1 MPMILALLA
10 PAVPCGARAAA
21 PEPERASFLLRAAA
35 TELADYTP
43 TYLANGYL
51 SLLSTPGGV
60 QPAAS
65 QLAGLMDYTPDDVS
79 RPAALPAWNGID
91 FRAGDAWLGSAP
103 IRAATHDDYSQ
114 VLDMQLGT
122 LHTHY
127 RWRTGNR
134 SSDIDVLS
142 LVSQDDPHL
151 ALVLFSVRPDAD
163 GTVEFRFTLQ
173 PGAVPER
180 LPMARMGAQEFARA
194 ASREVAASVLAGG
207 QRKAI
212 WYPGE
217 VRVDA
222 MEGDAKDHSISL
234 QGHAAHGRDV
244 ALAFTVG
251 APAGLADARWRFEP
265 LPDVAAIT
273 VSFTARANT
282 TYTFAKYV
290 AVTTPGWGG
299 DAAHA
304 LLRAR
309 AARAAGAD
317 ALRAAHERRWR
328 ALWAADIVAVGD
340 AALQRAIHAD
350 LYYLLSNTADDSPW
364 PVAACGPTPNYFGH
378 VFWDSDAWVFP
389 ALLLLHPRRAAAL
402 VGFRSRTLAQAEAR
416 AARHGYAGAMY
427 PWESDPWTGDDQTP
441 EFARVN
447 ADREVH
453 VNAAV
458 ALAQWQ
464 YYLAS
469 GDRDWLRAHGWP
481 VLGAV
486 ADFWASRASWDE
498 HRQHSGL
505 LHLTS
510 VEEDYTDVDNEAYT
524 NTAAWRSV
532 QAAIAAAGV
541 LGIAPDPRWL
551 ELERTLYIPPRDAAD
566 LHDFDTR
573 TPHDLH
579 SSWMGSSL
587 PMLSLPVLDYR
598 PGEEVLQRV
607 YARARAEVGATNDR
621 TNQMVRVMAA
631 LQAASVGDQAAF
643 EDYVGGGPGDP
654 FLKPPFDVRS
664 ETPQKDALYLLASSG
679 GFLQDLLY
687 GATGLRLG
695 ADGLEAVHA
704 PLLPRELRELVI
716 RGATVRGRRVD
727 VLLERS
733 ANGRVQ
739 RSLRSHGDAP

>member
-1 MPMILALLA
+1 MLLALLV
-10 PAVPCGARAAA
+10 PAVPWIARATA
-21 PEPERASFLLRAAA
+21 PEPARDSFLLQAGFAG
-35 TELADYTP
+35 LADYTP

-65 QLAGLMDYTPDDVS
+65 QLAGLMDYTPEDVS
-79 RPAALPAWNGID
+79 RPAALPAWNAVD
-91 FRAGDAWLGSAP
+91 YRARDTWLSAAAVDAS
-103 IRAATHDDYSQ
+103 THEDYSQ

-122 LHTHY
+122 LRTHY
-127 RWRTGNR
+127 RWRADNR
-134 SSDIDVLS
+134 TNDIDVVS

-151 ALVLFSVRPDAD
+151 ALVLFSVRPGAD
-163 GTVEFRFTLQ
+163 GPVEVRFTLR
-173 PGAVPER
+173 PGATPER

-194 ASREVAASVLAGG
+194 ASREAAASVLAGG

-217 VRVDA
+217 VHADA

-251 APAGLADARWRFEP
+251 APADLVDARWRFEP
-265 LPDVAAIT
+265 LPDVGAIT
-273 VSFTARANT
+273 VTFAARANT

-304 LLRAR
+304 LQRAR
-309 AARAAGAD
+309 AARAAGAA

-340 AALQRAIHAD
+340 PALQRTIHSD
-350 LYYLLSNTADDSPW
+350 LYYLLANTADDAPW

-402 VGFRSRTLAQAEAR
+402 VNFRSRTLAQAQAR

-427 PWESDPWTGDDQTP
+427 PWESDPWSGDDQTP
-441 EFARVN
+441 EFARAN

-469 GDRDWLRAHGWP
+469 GDRAWLRMRGWP
-481 VLGAV
+481 VLRAV
-486 ADFWASRASWDE
+486 ADFWASRASWDA

-505 LHLTS
+505 LHVTS

-532 QAAIAAAGV
+532 QAAIAAASV
-541 LGIAPDPRWL
+541 LGVTPEPRWL
-551 ELERTLYIPPRDAAD
+551 ELERTLYLPARDAEEP
-566 LHDFDTR
+566 HDFDAR
-573 TPHDLH
+573 TPHDIR

-598 PGEEVLQRV
+598 PGEAVLQRV
-607 YARARAEVGATNDR
+607 YARARAEVGTTNDR
-621 TNQMVRVMAA
+621 SNQMVRVMAA

-643 EDYVGGGPGDP
+643 EDYVGGGPDDP
-654 FLKPPFDVRS
+654 FLKQPFNVRS

-679 GFLQDLLY
+679 GFLQALLH

-695 ADGLEAVHA
+695 AGGLEAVHP
-704 PLLPRELRELVI
+704 PLLPRTVRELVI
-716 RGATVRGRRVD
+716 RGANARGQRFD

-733 ANGRVQ
+733 ANGQVRRTLQ
-739 RSLRSHGDAP
+739 DRGSTP